1 VAVVLVTETVRMSNV
16 VVGMHGNFG
25 IVIASEVPPAIA
37 VETHCL
43 VGGAAWAAIGRRAAS
58 TKAATA

>member
-43 VGGAAWAAIGRRAAS
+43 VGGAAQPEC
-58 TKAATA
+58 